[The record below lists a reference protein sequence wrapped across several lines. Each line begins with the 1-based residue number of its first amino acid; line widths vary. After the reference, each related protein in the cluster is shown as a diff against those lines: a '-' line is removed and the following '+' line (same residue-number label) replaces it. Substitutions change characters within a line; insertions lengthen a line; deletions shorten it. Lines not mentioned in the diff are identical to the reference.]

1 MFKRE
6 KKSVVYRSKQEDDW
20 KVAQDLLKEAG
31 IEFKEI
37 ATEEVPVGG
46 CGCKIDPRRFAD
58 GAPKE
63 ISKRVYRIE
72 VAEADKEKADAALEG
87 KVLPVRSYGMG
98 VQ

>member
-46 CGCKIDPRRFAD
+46 CGCGGSFDPRKFAD
-58 GAPKE
+58 GNF
-63 ISKRVYRIE
+63 
-72 VAEADKEKADAALEG
+72 LCG
-87 KVLPVRSYGMG
+87 NL
-98 VQ
+98 